1 MNRDAD
7 ELEGE
12 GPWSGWSELR
22 SQAPWLGAALVP
34 ILALA
39 FLGPQVLDP
48 VLVFGAAVVL
58 ASSTGSVVSTAMLA
72 FFALAAWMW
81 PVLL

>member
-1 MNRDAD
+1 MSRDAD
-7 ELEGE
+7 ELKVERAL
-12 GPWSGWSELR
+12 SAWSELR
-22 SQAPWLGAALVP
+22 SQAPWLGAAMVP

-58 ASSTGSVVSTAMLA
+58 ASSTGSVVSMAMLA
-72 FFALAAWMW
+72 FIALAAWMW